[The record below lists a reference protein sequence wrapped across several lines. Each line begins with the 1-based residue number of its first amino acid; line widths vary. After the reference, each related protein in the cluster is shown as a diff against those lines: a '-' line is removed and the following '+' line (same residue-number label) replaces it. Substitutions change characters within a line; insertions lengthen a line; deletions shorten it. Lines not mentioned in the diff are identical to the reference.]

1 MGFLNHLLHLDLPS
15 SLSLT
20 FKSLSNCLLLT
31 CDDINGEIIVKFNDS
46 SELYS
51 SQLMEDIGSSMVE
64 LLTGD
69 LKNTAIFGPFFVSC
83 LKQLSFLLSKECGL
97 KKSVMKRGQKLLTR
111 DETPQTMKQQET
123 NVTST
128 VLLDWEEVSTNSER
142 QNFSNTLLLY
152 VIAALC
158 ESMDKNVIEELDKPM
173 LLETLLSIVQCHSH
187 CVSDTSRVLT
197 TTEES
202 SLFYKLT
209 GGHVTLSIA
218 FGLLSA
224 TLAGSQQ
231 VRCYVK
237 YCLLADYCNVG

>member
-1 MGFLNHLLHLDLPS
+1 MGFLNHLLHHDLPS

-20 FKSLSNCLLLT
+20 FKSLSNRLLLI
-31 CDDINGEIIVKFNDS
+31 CDDINGELIVKVNDN

-51 SQLMEDIGSSMVE
+51 SQLMEDIGSSVVE

-69 LKNTAIFGPFFVSC
+69 LKNTSIFGPFFVSS
-83 LKQLSFLLSKECGL
+83 LQQLSFLLSRECGL
-97 KKSVMKRGQKLLTR
+97 KKSVVKREQKLLTK
-111 DETPQTMKQQET
+111 DEPPQTMKQQAT

-128 VLLDWEEVSTNSER
+128 VLLDWEEDSTYSER

-158 ESMDKNVIEELDKPM
+158 ESMDNNMVEELDKPV

-187 CVSDTSRVLT
+187 CVSDNSRVLT
-197 TTEES
+197 TTEDY

-209 GGHVTLSIA
+209 GGHVTLGIA

-231 VRCYVK
+231 VRY
-237 YCLLADYCNVG
+237 

>member
-20 FKSLSNCLLLT
+20 FKSLSNCLLLI
-31 CDDINGEIIVKFNDS
+31 CDDINGELIVKDNDS

-83 LKQLSFLLSKECGL
+83 LQQLSFLLSRECGL
-97 KKSVMKRGQKLLTR
+97 KKSDMHRRQKLLTK
-111 DETPQTMKQQET
+111 DEDPQTMKQQET
-123 NVTST
+123 KVTST
-128 VLLDWEEVSTNSER
+128 VLLDWEEEVTTYSER
-142 QNFSNTLLLY
+142 QNFSNTLVLY

-158 ESMDKNVIEELDKPM
+158 ESMDKNVLEELDKPV
-173 LLETLLSIVQCHSH
+173 LLETILSIVQCHSH
-187 CVSDTSRVLT
+187 CVSDNSGVLIT
-197 TTEES
+197 TKDH
-202 SLFYKLT
+202 SLLYKLT
-209 GGHVTLSIA
+209 GGHVTLGIA

-231 VRCYVK
+231 VRY
-237 YCLLADYCNVG
+237 